1 MPGAADRPYGG
12 GMEVINGWRRE
23 ARARPVTLDALVFTV
38 LFVLSVVA
46 STVVPGELRM
56 SLRWQ
61 GVVLS
66 AIGCSAL
73 MWRRRHPF
81 GVLAVAVGCGLAFQ
95 VLGFRE
101 SPPVLSP
108 VYVSVYTVAVR
119 TNRRTTWTTASVAAA
134 VLAGVVGVIA
144 PGAWLEPEKAV
155 TVAWTALAAA
165 IGDAV
170 RSRRAYVAAVE
181 QRAEYAERTR
191 EQEAQQRVAA
201 ERVRIARELHDV
213 VAHHIALIN
222 AQAGVAVHLA
232 GRQPEQT
239 LTALEN
245 IRDTSRS
252 ALDELRVTVA
262 LLRQSGDSAPHDPMP
277 GLTQLPA
284 LLASFEGAGLAVR
297 HSQRGIS
304 EPLAPAVDLA
314 AYRIVQEALTNVHK
328 HAGADHARLFLHYR
342 PEWLTITV
350 EDDGLA
356 ALHHHPDQGTGH
368 GLIGMR
374 ERATIVGGTL
384 YAGVRPQ
391 GGFAVTADLPLRTGT
406 TTGGPAT
413 DDPPRRAGYDDP
425 RSARR

>member
-1 MPGAADRPYGG
+1 MA
-12 GMEVINGWRRE
+12 VINGWRRE
-23 ARARPVTLDALVFTV
+23 ARARPGAVDALVSAV
-38 LFVLSVVA
+38 LFGLSVVA
-46 STVVPGELRM
+46 SAVVPDEHRI
-56 SLRWQ
+56 SFRWP
-61 GVVLS
+61 GVVL
-66 AIGCSAL
+66 AAVGCAAL

-81 GVLAVAVGCGLAFQ
+81 GVLAVAVGCGVAFQ

-101 SPPVLSP
+101 SPLVSSP
-108 VYVSVYTVAVR
+108 VVVSLYTVAVR
-119 TNRRTTWTTASVAAA
+119 TDRRTTWTTAAATAA
-134 VLAGVVGVIA
+134 VLVGA
-144 PGAWLEPEKAV
+144 ALLFTPGSWLEPEKAV
-155 TVAWTALAAA
+155 MLAWTALAAA

-170 RSRRAYVAAVE
+170 RSRHAYVAAVE
-181 QRAEYAERTR
+181 ERAEHAERTR

-232 GRQPEQT
+232 ERQPEQT
-239 LTALEN
+239 LAALEN

-252 ALDELRVTVA
+252 ALDELRATVG
-262 LLRQSGDSAPHDPMP
+262 LLRQTDDPAAPRDPMP
-277 GLTQLPA
+277 GLTQLPD

-350 EDDGLA
+350 EDDGCVGPY
-356 ALHHHPDQGTGH
+356 HREPHQGTGH

-374 ERATIVGGTL
+374 ERAAIVGGTL
-384 YAGVRPQ
+384 YAGARPQ
-391 GGFAVTADLPLRTGT
+391 GGFAVTADLPLRAGT
-406 TTGGPAT
+406 ATGGPTA
-413 DDPPRRAGYDDP
+413 DGPQRRDGYDDP
-425 RSARR
+425 RTASR